1 MLSIIVR
8 ISFQRGKEKIR
19 STKRKSVE
27 TIYSGRVYPIEWI
40 YIVYFYRRNG
50 SHFLPNVFQRIFLH
64 INTTPSTFDITDLEF
79 REIFLFFSFLSIY
92 PTKYVCIY
100 FTRTNMYNRRN
111 TAECIERFYY
121 IIAFRDIH
129 FLNNERMRKERI
141 NPYYLINFDR
151 FGHDPIRWR
160 SGKIKLSDWTRLYCK
175 VIFAHVCI
183 YLIFAK
189 KKKKKK
195 RNPLIFLSK
204 HLRV

>member
-160 SGKIKLSDWTRLYCK
+160 PGKIKLSDWTRLYCK

-189 KKKKKK
+189 KKKKRKG
-195 RNPLIFLSK
+195 I
-204 HLRV
+204 H

>member
-1 MLSIIVR
+1 MNIHRLFLSSKRVAFFTERLPTYISSYKHYTFHVR
-8 ISFQRGKEKIR
+8 H
-19 STKRKSVE
+19 
-27 TIYSGRVYPIEWI
+27 
-40 YIVYFYRRNG
+40 YR
-50 SHFLPNVFQRIFLH
+50 FRIPGNF
-64 INTTPSTFDITDLEF
+64 S
-79 REIFLFFSFLSIY
+79 FFSFLSIY

-129 FLNNERMRKERI
+129 FLNNERMRKKRI

-160 SGKIKLSDWTRLYCK
+160 PGKIKLSDWTRLYCK

-195 RNPLIFLSK
+195 EKESINIFI
-204 HLRV
+204 